1 MTVAFWK
8 GLGVQ
13 GVSTCLL
20 SRIVAV
26 AHTTLPCQHLLK
38 GRSSIYVRVDLGKI
52 FFSFLLDYSVHPLIA
67 HICKAL

>member
-1 MTVAFWK
+1 MTITLWK
-8 GLGVQ
+8 GLVVE
-13 GVSTCLL
+13 GVSTCML
-20 SRIVAV
+20 SRIVVV
-26 AHTTLPCQHLLK
+26 AHTTLPCRHLLK